1 MRVVEKPLP
10 TTPQPSY
17 FMLLNAACCFLNP
30 VQLWGP
36 RLGEK
41 GLPVT
46 TSARSNGDPVPSCC
60 SKSETTRIVAWA
72 AVKATGRRSQAI
84 RERRW
89 EDRKGGEHRVGRE
102 TGFERALST
111 LCFTHNAEFL
121 LSESLHCAS
130 PRAQEVVK
138 SILAP
143 NSNPTVPAV
152 VCPGAGSFRGPG
164 PRPQGVARSGSSVGS
179 FVS

>member
-1 MRVVEKPLP
+1 MRVVDKPLP
-10 TTPQPSY
+10 TTPSQPSY
-17 FMLLNAACCFLNP
+17 FMLLNAACCFLNLYNSGALGWGRRAF
-30 VQLWGP
+30 QLQPGP
-36 RLGEK
+36 
-41 GLPVT
+41 
-46 TSARSNGDPVPSCC
+46 SNRDPVPSCC
-60 SKSETTRIVAWA
+60 SKSEAARIVAWA

-89 EDRKGGEHRVGRE
+89 EGRKGGEHRGGRE

-111 LCFTHNAEFL
+111 LCFTHNAQSFFCHK
-121 LSESLHCAS
+121 SLHCAS

-152 VCPGAGSFRGPG
+152 VCPGAGSFRGPH
-164 PRPQGVARSGSSVGS
+164 PQGVARSGSSVVS